1 MQTLRFEGKRLATET
16 IPALERVFASRAWLE
31 WKLRNRSATLGARPV
46 TLNHRALQTVSTV
59 ITAVTTEIT
68 TGAFIALST
77 MAVTTKE

>member
-1 MQTLRFEGKRLATET
+1 MQTLTFEGKRLATET
-16 IPALERVFASRAWLE
+16 IPALERVFTSRAWLK

-46 TLNHRALQTVSTV
+46 TLNHRALRTVST
-59 ITAVTTEIT
+59 TVTTEIT